1 MSKLAVTSSP
11 IHDLLATRWSPRA
24 FDLDDPPSDEQLERL
39 FEAARWSPSS
49 GNGQPWRFL
58 VAARGTPAFG
68 TIVENLTPGNQKW
81 VPRVPVLVV
90 GWARVERDGKP
101 FPIGV
106 YDLGQS
112 VATLTLQASVEGL
125 HVHQMGGF
133 LKDGLADAFAH
144 DPEFRPTVVFAIG
157 RVGDP
162 STLPEDLAE
171 RERAPRIRRPLAET
185 VFAEAWDRPAPF
197 VHAG

>member
-1 MSKLAVTSSP
+1 MSKLAATSSP
-11 IHDLLATRWSPRA
+11 IHDLLAARWSPRA
-24 FDLDDPPSDEQLERL
+24 FDLGEPPSDEQLERL

-58 VAARGTPAFG
+58 VARHGSATFE
-68 TIVENLTPGNQKW
+68 TIVENLTPGNRAWAPQA
-81 VPRVPVLVV
+81 PVLVV
-90 GWARVERDGKP
+90 GWARIERDGKP

-112 VATLTLQASVEGL
+112 VATLTLQASAEDL

-133 LKDGLADAFAH
+133 LKDGMADAFSH

-157 RVGDP
+157 RAGDP
-162 STLPEDLAE
+162 SLLPDDLAS
-171 RERAPRIRRPLAET
+171 REGAPRTRRPLAET
-185 VFAEAWDRPAPF
+185 VFAEAWGQPAPF
-197 VHAG
+197 VQPG